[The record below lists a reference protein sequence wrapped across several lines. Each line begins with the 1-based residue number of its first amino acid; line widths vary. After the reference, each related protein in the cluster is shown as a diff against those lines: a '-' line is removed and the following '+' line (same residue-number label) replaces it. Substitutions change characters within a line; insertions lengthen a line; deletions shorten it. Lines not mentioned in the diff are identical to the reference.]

1 MIVGGMQSLSRLD
14 RYLSEHH
21 LVASRT
27 LAQKVIRLGA
37 VRINGVI
44 EYDVARIVTPTDEVE
59 VAAHALLD
67 YVSQGALKLIKA
79 VQTFGVSFQ
88 GLRVWDIGAS
98 TGGFTQCVLEY
109 GASVVYATDVG
120 HGQLHCSLRADSR
133 VRVAE
138 GLNVKDVTPAF
149 FEPTAGIDCA
159 VCDVSFISL
168 QAVFPGLGAVL
179 PTTGWAIC
187 LVKPQFEMGAKFAN
201 KRGVV
206 VSAAQHE
213 RILKET
219 VAVAK
224 VFGLFAGAVTFSP
237 LGDGKEKN
245 IEYLLLLHRDKE
257 GKRLIDGEISDVVH
271 AAHAQGR

>member
-88 GLRVWDIGAS
+88 GLRVWEA
-98 TGGFTQCVLEY
+98 
-109 GASVVYATDVG
+109 
-120 HGQLHCSLRADSR
+120 LHNAC
-133 VRVAE
+133 
-138 GLNVKDVTPAF
+138 
-149 FEPTAGIDCA
+149 
-159 VCDVSFISL
+159 
-168 QAVFPGLGAVL
+168 
-179 PTTGWAIC
+179 
-187 LVKPQFEMGAKFAN
+187 
-201 KRGVV
+201 
-206 VSAAQHE
+206 
-213 RILKET
+213 
-219 VAVAK
+219 
-224 VFGLFAGAVTFSP
+224 
-237 LGDGKEKN
+237 
-245 IEYLLLLHRDKE
+245 
-257 GKRLIDGEISDVVH
+257 
-271 AAHAQGR
+271 